1 VSSLAFAIAD
11 VAVADIQCTPRRQTE
26 TPEQILVRRLKAG
39 DADAFEEL
47 VRTSGGRL
55 LAVARRFLRDEE
67 AARDVVQ
74 ETFLSAFRAI
84 QGFDGHSQ
92 LSTWL
97 HRIAVN
103 AALMRLRVRQRRA
116 EQSIEPLLPAF
127 ADDGHHAEPVMSW
140 TDCPERALEQKQ
152 MRAVMRAAIGELPDS
167 YRTVLLMRDIE
178 GLSTQ
183 EAADILGIS
192 ENALKLRLHRAR
204 QALAAIVRG
213 RLGLGA
219 PAPASGRAVAATA
232 SGRSTRRAA
241 GAPISVERSMP
252 LPAMPRAAAMFPD
265 RFAGAAIPAVAM

>member
-1 VSSLAFAIAD
+1 MSSLAD
-11 VAVADIQCTPRRQTE
+11 VQRTPRQITG
-26 TPEQILVRRLKAG
+26 TPEQILVMRLKAG

-47 VRTSGGRL
+47 VRTAGGRL

-97 HRIAVN
+97 HRIVVN

-116 EQSIEPLLPAF
+116 EQSIEPLLPSF

-140 TDCPERALEQKQ
+140 TDCPERAFEQKE
-152 MRAVMRAAIGELPDS
+152 MRAVVRSAIGELPDS

-183 EAADILGIS
+183 EAADTLGIS

-204 QALAAIVRG
+204 QALATIVRK
-213 RLGLGA
+213 RLGGGVEGA
-219 PAPASGRAVAATA
+219 TRPRVSPALA
-232 SGRSTRRAA
+232 RRAA
-241 GAPISVERSMP
+241 ATWRG
-252 LPAMPRAAAMFPD
+252 
-265 RFAGAAIPAVAM
+265 RFAAAAIPVAAM

>member
-1 VSSLAFAIAD
+1 VSSLA
-11 VAVADIQCTPRRQTE
+11 VAVADVQCTPRRSTDSSTDSRIE

-39 DADAFEEL
+39 DGEAFEEL
-47 VRTSGGRL
+47 VRTCGGRL

-116 EQSIEPLLPAF
+116 EQSIEPMLPAF

-140 TDCPERALEQKQ
+140 TDCPERALEQQQ
-152 MRAVMRAAIGELPDS
+152 MRAVVRAAIGELPDS

-178 GLSTQ
+178 GLSTR

-204 QALAAIVRG
+204 QALATVVRT
-213 RLGLGA
+213 RLGIGA
-219 PAPASGRAVAATA
+219 KATA
-232 SGRSTRRAA
+232 SASR
-241 GAPISVERSMP
+241 P
-252 LPAMPRAAAMFPD
+252 LPAMPRAAAMWRD
-265 RFAGAAIPAVAM
+265 RFAGAATPAAAM